1 MNEHASPRWLNI
13 IVGIWVALSAF
24 FWPHSPQ
31 EFKNTLIVGALS
43 AAFAAL
49 ALKVQAFRIV
59 NVLLALWLFVTT
71 WAFPVAS
78 RGTLWNNVI
87 AAIVMLAIALI
98 PPTTTPAMARR

>member
-24 FWPHSPQ
+24 FWPHSPA